1 MEARLQG
8 KSHINIAES
17 AKEDA
22 EVKKYELND
31 PLKDFSPKKIKKILD
46 LFIESP
52 NKRFSRVYLRAI
64 NPDGDEVEVPCKFY
78 HNNLERDFTI
88 TDLIFIAAKR
98 IVPDK
103 HVYLTRFPVE
113 SHQSIYPS
121 KIKILTTKETTEQEI
136 GSEVFGNYP
145 VIHLDYPTIYADNI
159 DQSED
164 RDEEIM
170 PLENTFKDTVSINH
184 VFLEALGGD
193 FDGKNQ
199 IIAS

>member
-1 MEARLQG
+1 MEAKLQD
-8 KSHINIAES
+8 KSHINIAEN

-103 HVYLTRFPVE
+103 HVYLTRFPV
-113 SHQSIYPS
+113 
-121 KIKILTTKETTEQEI
+121 
-136 GSEVFGNYP
+136 N
-145 VIHLDYPTIYADNI
+145 NI
-159 DQSED
+159 A
-164 RDEEIM
+164 
-170 PLENTFKDTVSINH
+170 V
-184 VFLEALGGD
+184 
-193 FDGKNQ
+193 
-199 IIAS
+199 